1 MKNLITLFLAMTV
14 VGLAVSVSLG
24 ADNAE
29 KGKTGPSISFQSLG
43 WDGTKSFYQVA
54 GTATAGGGDIEKVE
68 YFINDKPD
76 YPGTG
81 TTIPGTSGLSPLV
94 FTFSI
99 PETVLNSGDNTI
111 CIDAMSSAR
120 VWGPPTCITATK

>member
-1 MKNLITLFLAMTV
+1 MKHLKTLFLTMTV
-14 VGLAVSVSLG
+14 VGLAVSLSFG
-24 ADNAE
+24 AE
-29 KGKTGPSISFQSLG
+29 KGKTEPSISFQSLG

-54 GTATAGGGDIEKVE
+54 GTATVGDCGIEKVE
-68 YFINDKPD
+68 YFINNKPD

-81 TTIPGTSGLSPLV
+81 TTITGASGLSPLA
-94 FTFSI
+94 FAFSI
-99 PETVLNSGDNTI
+99 PETVLNLGDNTI